1 MDAFDKLN
9 QNRNKF
15 IDEILKKRPN
25 YKRNILDMLYI
36 VVLMQVHYEI
46 VFLEKDRIDDDD
58 LEIELNKGYKI

>member
-9 QNRNKF
+9 QNRNEF

-25 YKRNILDMLYI
+25 YKRNILEMLYI

>member
-46 VFLEKDRIDDDD
+46 VFLEKDRIDDDN